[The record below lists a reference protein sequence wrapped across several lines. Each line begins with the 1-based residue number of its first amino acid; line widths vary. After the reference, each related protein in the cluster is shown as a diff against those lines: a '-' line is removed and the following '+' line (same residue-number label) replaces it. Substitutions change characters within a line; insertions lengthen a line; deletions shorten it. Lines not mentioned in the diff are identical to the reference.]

1 MLIAEHQPIVIE
13 RLQRYLRQAA
23 QRQAEV
29 VSVPPFTIVMRAG
42 ASGQEASA
50 IPELPVGNE
59 VRAIVPALQGAV
71 PALGHSLH
79 FTFLAEFAPD
89 LASALQANG
98 YEEVSRTQLLTCT
111 ASTLRPAPAVP
122 SLTVVTLDASS
133 SLDELREGLD
143 ANEQGFDP
151 AAAPTTVAAA
161 EEFRRELLANRA
173 FTARL
178 GDTPVGAGM
187 FTPPVAGV
195 TELVG
200 ITTLEPFRR
209 QGIGAF
215 LTAYAAQTA
224 FALGVD
230 LVYLSTSNPAARRVY
245 DRLGFQPQA
254 TYLTF
259 GLPVGQRDA

>member
-1 MLIAEHQPIVIE
+1 MLIAEHQPIVID
-13 RLQRYLRQAA
+13 RLQRYLRQTA

-29 VSVPPFTIVMRAG
+29 LSVPPFTIVVRAG
-42 ASGQEASA
+42 DSDQEAIA
-50 IPELPVGNE
+50 IPELPVGNG

-71 PALGHSLH
+71 PTLGHRLR

-89 LASALQANG
+89 LASVLQANG
-98 YEEVSRTQLLTCT
+98 YEELARTQLLTCT
-111 ASTLRPAPAVP
+111 ASALRPAPAVP
-122 SLTVVTLDASS
+122 GLTLVTLDASS
-133 SLDELREGLD
+133 SLDDLREGLD
-143 ANEQGFDP
+143 ANERGFDP
-151 AAAPTTVAAA
+151 AAAPTTIAAA
-161 EEFRRELLANRA
+161 EAFRRDLTANRA

-178 GDTPVGAGM
+178 EGTPAGAGM

-195 TELVG
+195 AELVG

-215 LTAYAAQTA
+215 LTAYAARTA

-245 DRLGFQPQA
+245 DRLGFRPQA
-254 TYLTF
+254 TQLTF
-259 GLPVGQRDA
+259 GPPAGRRDA